1 MRHEGQDDR
10 PQPTLAA
17 EGERLVFYEYCISLI
32 FLSLRRPSVVVRL
45 RPGQR
50 GWIKGLPYTILSLL
64 LGWWCLP
71 WGLIYTPLTLWTNL
85 SGGRRIT
92 TEELER
98 WGEPAMW
105 VE

>member
-1 MRHEGQDDR
+1 MRREGQDNPD
-10 PQPTLAA
+10 PAA
-17 EGERLVFYEYCISLI
+17 EDECLVFYEYCISLI
-32 FLSLRRPSVVVRL
+32 FLSLRRPSALKRL
-45 RPGQR
+45 RRGQR

-92 TEELER
+92 EEELR
-98 WGEPAMW
+98 RYGDPTNR
-105 VE
+105 VR